1 MGLDEL
7 RTYLSTVTDFTPAHY
22 EALSRLHDMDK
33 VHCHLSPQEIASL
46 PTLSFGQVLE
56 NICNGGNYPGL
67 TDECSICLENYE
79 PDARL
84 NIMPACGHVFHKK
97 CAIDYFSKYSK
108 LCPHCKEHVV

>member
-1 MGLDEL
+1 VH
-7 RTYLSTVTDFTPAHY
+7 THLST
-22 EALSRLHDMDK
+22 
-33 VHCHLSPQEIASL
+33 QEIASL
-46 PTLSFGQVLE
+46 PTLSFAQVLE

-67 TDECSICLENYE
+67 TDECSICLENYD
-79 PDARL
+79 PSDRL